1 MVYSML
7 EVMDMVDYLVR
18 NTYVRA
24 FGRIFRQI
32 KGIIMGGRSSGWLS
46 DCSLMVDEFR
56 YVDGKVKAGLADEA
70 DRLKFFRRYRDDC
83 TTLNVS
89 DFLDIAREIYPPSL
103 SLTQENSETDR
114 ADVLD
119 MVVCI
124 NDGCVTTRVFC
135 KTDSFPFE
143 VISLPFLESN
153 LDKNVCYRVFYGQV
167 IRFQRLCSLLGDFEE
182 RTRFLARILI
192 NRGYDKRLL
201 QKQFCKAIEKYLGDF
216 QKWALPSKFDIW
228 FREIIDV

>member
-1 MVYSML
+1 M
-7 EVMDMVDYLVR
+7 
-18 NTYVRA
+18 
-24 FGRIFRQI
+24 
-32 KGIIMGGRSSGWLS
+32 
-46 DCSLMVDEFR
+46 
-56 YVDGKVKAGLADEA
+56 
-70 DRLKFFRRYRDDC
+70 
-83 TTLNVS
+83 
-89 DFLDIAREIYPPSL
+89 P
-103 SLTQENSETDR
+103 
-114 ADVLD
+114 
-119 MVVCI
+119 
-124 NDGCVTTRVFC
+124 
-135 KTDSFPFE
+135 DSFPFE

-216 QKWALPSKFDIW
+216 QKWALPLKFDIW